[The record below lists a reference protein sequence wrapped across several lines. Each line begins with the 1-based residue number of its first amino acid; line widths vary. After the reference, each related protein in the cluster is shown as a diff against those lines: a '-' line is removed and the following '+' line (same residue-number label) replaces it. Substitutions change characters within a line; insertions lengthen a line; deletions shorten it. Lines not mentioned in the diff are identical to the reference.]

1 MKDGRTVMMVIVI
14 DALDECEREDD
25 IRIILQLLPQVQ
37 KSNSVQLRFLLTSR
51 PYLPLKLGFKGIMND
66 HQDLILHEIP
76 RPVIEHDISLYIKNK
91 FSELRRGRSLPS
103 DWPGDETIKT
113 LVQRAV
119 PLFISAA
126 TLYRFISDTRWN
138 PETRLEAILADQT
151 IYVSRMDS
159 TYMPVLKQLLTGQD
173 EWESQQLVQDFKEIV
188 GVIILL
194 ANPLSVN
201 ALAQLLKI
209 RISDINNR
217 LSLLQSVLDIPSSLD
232 APVRLLHLSFRDFLL
247 DPKKKDSSRF
257 WIDEKAT
264 HRKIALQCLEI
275 MYYGLKKNIC
285 NLPNEGTK
293 RTEVDIRS
301 VYQYLPSELQYSC
314 RYWAQHLVQS
324 EDPLTELDNAF
335 PFLEK
340 HFLHWVEAMSML
352 GAVSDVDTNSKIAKF
367 LYDARR
373 FILRCRQI
381 AHDSP
386 LQLYCSGLIFAPKKS
401 MVRQLFIKELPSW
414 ICKLPNVEEYWSS
427 ELQTLEGHSGSV
439 ESVAFSPDGRLLA
452 SGSRDGTIK
461 LWDPAT
467 GALQQSLNGHFN
479 SVASVAFSLDSQL
492 LVSGFRDGTIKLWD
506 PAMGALQQT
515 LEGHSGSVESVA
527 FSPDGRLLASGSMD
541 GTIKLWD
548 PTTGALQQTLTVN
561 EIVTNLKFSEDSPY
575 LNTNLGLLNIWPWY
589 YNYTSYSPKTKVEE
603 VSIREKQWI
612 TVQGKRRLWLPPEYR
627 PTCSTF
633 KMDGTFSLGHASGK
647 ISFIRVRV

>member
-1 MKDGRTVMMVIVI
+1 MAGTGKSTISRTVASRLKAEKLLGASFFFKRGEKDRGNAKKLFPTLIKQLVTNVPQLIPSIQKAIEDDPSISEKMLREQFEKLVLQPLLEMKDGRTVMMVIVI
-14 DALDECEREDD
+14 DALDECEQEDD

-352 GAVSDVDTNSKIAKF
+352 GAVSDVVGIINSLLSVIPVSSSK
-367 LYDARR
+367 DACVQV
-373 FILRCRQI
+373 LR
-381 AHDSP
+381 
-386 LQLYCSGLIFAPKKS
+386 
-401 MVRQLFIKELPSW
+401 
-414 ICKLPNVEEYWSS
+414 
-427 ELQTLEGHSGSV
+427 T
-439 ESVAFSPDGRLLA
+439 
-452 SGSRDGTIK
+452 
-461 LWDPAT
+461 
-467 GALQQSLNGHFN
+467 
-479 SVASVAFSLDSQL
+479 
-492 LVSGFRDGTIKLWD
+492 
-506 PAMGALQQT
+506 
-515 LEGHSGSVESVA
+515 
-527 FSPDGRLLASGSMD
+527 
-541 GTIKLWD
+541 
-548 PTTGALQQTLTVN
+548 
-561 EIVTNLKFSEDSPY
+561 
-575 LNTNLGLLNIWPWY
+575 
-589 YNYTSYSPKTKVEE
+589 
-603 VSIREKQWI
+603 
-612 TVQGKRRLWLPPEYR
+612 
-627 PTCSTF
+627 
-633 KMDGTFSLGHASGK
+633 
-647 ISFIRVRV
+647 